1 MGQFQI
7 DWNLVAVWAQA
18 ISSTVVL
25 FMIYMQ
31 IKQVNDQIIQNDQHE
46 RFRRSWEFVKLY
58 REELKSDDSKLVSI
72 EDEFNPLVDTPDCKA
87 FHEFWNH
94 FFIPRFNLYILLNQL
109 VANQEVDE
117 KILYGYLEED
127 FNKFVEIGIRKY
139 GLEDFKAKFG
149 VKIKLLIQLWGSLIP
164 SSRMLYGNPTGSHP
178 KPVLNANAANGNATA
193 TTAMIENQTNG

>member
-1 MGQFQI
+1 MDHFQI

-31 IKQVNDQIIQNDQHE
+31 IRQVNDQIIQNDQHE

-72 EDEFNPLVDTPDCKA
+72 EDEFNPLVDTPDCEA
-87 FHEFWNH
+87 FREFWNH
-94 FFIPRFNLYILLNQL
+94 FFIPRLNLYILLNQL

-117 KILYGYLEED
+117 KILYGYLEAD

-139 GLEDFKAKFG
+139 GLDEFKAKFG

-164 SSRMLYGNPTGSHP
+164 SSRMLYAPTGSHP
-178 KPVLNANAANGNATA
+178 KPVLNVS
-193 TTAMIENQTNG
+193 AMVENQTNG